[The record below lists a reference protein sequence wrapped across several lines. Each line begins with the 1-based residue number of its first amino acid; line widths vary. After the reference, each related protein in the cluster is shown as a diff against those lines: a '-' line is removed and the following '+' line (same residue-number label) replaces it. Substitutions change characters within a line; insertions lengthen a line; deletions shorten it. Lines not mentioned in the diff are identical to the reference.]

1 MLFIDLHMPSAP
13 VNTSVP
19 TPHIKYALSK
29 DGPSTE
35 FPQQLAALRRQ
46 HSLTQQ
52 QLAERIGILVVQL
65 RRYEAGSSQP
75 TLAVIPKIATALQ
88 VSADVLLFGKD
99 ERGPDDELRLQFEAI
114 SRFDPDEKHVVRSL
128 LEGMI
133 LKHEA
138 RRWQSPSN
146 GGERR

>member
-1 MLFIDLHMPSAP
+1 MLFIDYHMLSAP
-13 VNTSVP
+13 ADTSVP
-19 TPHIKYALSK
+19 PPYIGYVLSK
-29 DGPSTE
+29 DASSTE
-35 FPQQLAALRRQ
+35 LGQQLATLRKQ

-52 QLAERIGILVVQL
+52 QLAERIGIHVVQL
-65 RRYEAGSSQP
+65 RRYEAGSSQL
-75 TLAVIPKIATALQ
+75 TLEVIRKIATALQ
-88 VSADVLLFGKD
+88 VSADMLLFGKD

-114 SRFDPDEKHVVRSL
+114 SRFNSDEKHVVRSL

-138 RRWQSPSN
+138 RRWQSLSS